1 MVAIPTLSLLLALA
15 EWAGPVTPS
24 PHLLLRPR
32 ERERDPGTIMNFN
45 IAVIHAGASVQ
56 VEAAA
61 GPGGRVLYPGFG
73 RAHSSLGESVITQW
87 GSANVIWLQVNDSSP
102 KTLLSQLCDLLAA
115 RPLQGLVYE
124 EERPPPTAWGPL
136 APMLEFVS
144 AQTGLPIVAVG
155 GGAGLGRMQQ

>member
-87 GSANVIWLQVNDSSP
+87 GSANVIWLQVRQDCAVLGVIVVMGIMDP
-102 KTLLSQLCDLLAA
+102 FI
-115 RPLQGLVYE
+115 
-124 EERPPPTAWGPL
+124 TA
-136 APMLEFVS
+136 
-144 AQTGLPIVAVG
+144 
-155 GGAGLGRMQQ
+155 